1 MKKLFIYVVLL
12 MLVSLVTVTGEK
24 VFLRIMDSKV
34 TKIKN
39 DYDIVK
45 NENHELKSKIT
56 SILSIEK
63 LYKVAESNKYLLP
76 KENEIIYLKND

>member
-1 MKKLFIYVVLL
+1 MYFILL
-12 MLVSLVTVTGEK
+12 MLVSLVTITGEK
-24 VFLRIMDSKV
+24 VFLRIMDSNV

-63 LYKVAESNKYLLP
+63 LYKVAENNKYLLP

>member
-1 MKKLFIYVVLL
+1 MKKLFMYFILL
-12 MLVSLVTVTGEK
+12 MLVSLVTITGEK

-63 LYKVAESNKYLLP
+63 LYKVAENNKYLLP

>member
-1 MKKLFIYVVLL
+1 

>member
-1 MKKLFIYVVLL
+1 MKKLFMYFILL